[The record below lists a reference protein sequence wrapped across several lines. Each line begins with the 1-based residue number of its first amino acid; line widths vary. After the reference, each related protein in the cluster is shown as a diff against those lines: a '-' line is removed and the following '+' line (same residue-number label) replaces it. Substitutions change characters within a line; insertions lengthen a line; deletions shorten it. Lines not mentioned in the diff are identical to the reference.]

1 MASENSNMTPED
13 LNIKS
18 ENSNEAS
25 ENSNEASEISN
36 NISENSNATPENS
49 NVSVTSKSTHIYMDK
64 YNIEKYCPDYPMKT
78 DDISDE
84 DYYKSVREY
93 FKLKG

>member
-1 MASENSNMTPED
+1 MASENSNMAPEN

-25 ENSNEASEISN
+25 EISN
-36 NISENSNATPENS
+36 NTSENSNTTQENS
-49 NVSVTSKSTHIYMDK
+49 NVPVTSKSTHIYMDK

-78 DDISDE
+78 DEISDE
-84 DYYKSVREY
+84 DYHKSVKEY

>member
-1 MASENSNMTPED
+1 MASENSKMTPEN
-13 LNIKS
+13 LNTIP
-18 ENSNEAS
+18 ENSNEVS

-36 NISENSNATPENS
+36 NTSENSNTTQENS
-49 NVSVTSKSTHIYMDK
+49 NVPVTSKSTHIYMDK

-78 DDISDE
+78 DEISDE
-84 DYYKSVREY
+84 DYHKSVKEY